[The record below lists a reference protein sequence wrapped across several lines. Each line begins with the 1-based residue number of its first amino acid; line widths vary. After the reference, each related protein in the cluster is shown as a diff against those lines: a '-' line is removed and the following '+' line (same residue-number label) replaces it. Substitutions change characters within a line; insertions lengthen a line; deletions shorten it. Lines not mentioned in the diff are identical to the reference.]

1 MIETADEIRKPNRI
15 GERAL
20 MTWPVLLLARE
31 LDMGGSERQLT
42 EIAKALDRSK
52 FQPIAGCFQ
61 PAGVRALELAD
72 AGVPV
77 VNFPVSSFA
86 SAGAISGASQFVRYI
101 RANKIKIVHTF
112 DYPFTVFGVPLAHF
126 FTPAVVVSSQRSH
139 RDLIPSNYRKLVRM
153 TDRLADAVVVNCEY
167 VKRHLVNDEHVR
179 AQRIELCYNGVDLE
193 TFHPL
198 DVPRPP
204 ELPADALVIGVV
216 CVLRPEKG
224 LSTLLNAF
232 ARVRQ
237 SYARIKLA
245 IVGSGP
251 MLDPLHAEARS
262 LGVFEDCVFVPA
274 TQHVATWLQA
284 IDIFV
289 LPSLSEAF
297 SNSIMEAMACGCCTV
312 ASNVGGNPE
321 LVRNGETG
329 LTFGAG
335 DSAGLSVA
343 LRTLIE
349 NEGLRKRLAAAGT
362 RFMREHFST
371 RASAERMAEIYTK
384 LIEQSG
390 K

>member
-1 MIETADEIRKPNRI
+1 MP
-15 GERAL
+15 
-20 MTWPVLLLARE
+20 WPVLLLARA

-42 EIAKALDRSK
+42 EIAKGLDRSK
-52 FQPIAGCFQ
+52 FEPIAGCFQ
-61 PAGVRALELAD
+61 GEGVRELELAD
-72 AGVPV
+72 AGVSI
-77 VNFPVSSFA
+77 VNFPVRSFV
-86 SAGAISGASQFVRYI
+86 SAGVISGASQFVRYI
-101 RANKIKIVHTF
+101 RANKIKVVHTF
-112 DYPFTVFGVPLAHF
+112 DYPSTVFAVPLARF
-126 FTPAVVVSSQRSH
+126 FTSAVVVSSQRSH

-167 VKRHLVNDEHVR
+167 VRRHLVNDEHVPAR
-179 AQRIELCYNGVDLE
+179 RIELCYNGVDLE

-224 LSTLLNAF
+224 LSTLLNGF
-232 ARVRQ
+232 ARVR
-237 SYARIKLA
+237 SSCAGIKLA

-251 MLDPLHAEARS
+251 MLEPLQSEARA
-262 LGVFEDCVFVPA
+262 LGIFEDCVFVPA
-274 TQHVATWLQA
+274 TQQVTTWLRA

-329 LTFGAG
+329 LTFEAG
-335 DSAGLSVA
+335 DSEGLRVV

-349 NEGLRKRLAAAGT
+349 NEALRRRLAAAGAQ
-362 RFMREHFST
+362 FMTERFST
-371 RASAERMAEIYTK
+371 RASAERMAEIYTQ
-384 LIEQSG
+384 LIERSS